1 VSVGI
6 PGRDFPVISS
16 PAQTPDGERN
26 LFLLFLFLFS
36 HSSRL
41 RRILFPS
48 PPSFLRVVV
57 VSKLSHDRPRV
68 EAPQNDRPFRRPRGE
83 DVPSSVPVSYRMF
96 IMEIQTSI
104 VSAAQRTKSDS
115 FKKKFVTKKERERT
129 KGIYRTTGN
138 TSSSRSTTV
147 PRCAR
152 ACSGR
157 LGSRTDCSFWCSC
170 FP

>member
-1 VSVGI
+1 MPVGI

-48 PPSFLRVVV
+48 PPFLLRVVFVVV

-68 EAPQNDRPFRRPRGE
+68 EAPQHDRPFGRPRGE
-83 DVPSSVPVSYRMF
+83 DVPSAVPVSYRMF

-104 VSAAQRTKSDS
+104 ASAAQRTKSDS
-115 FKKKFVTKKERERT
+115 FKKKFVTKKERERA

-152 ACSGR
+152 ARSNR
-157 LGSRTDCSFWCSC
+157 LGS
-170 FP
+170 